1 MTYLDRKG
9 GKKKRTYGIQVL
21 DRIVNILNCFSDQ
34 HPEISFSEIIQQ
46 VRLNKSTVYR
56 LLEAMRE
63 YDLIATDRST
73 GKYFLGMRLFELGMV
88 SIGRLEI
95 GKIATPLLE
104 TLVDHVGETAHL
116 GILDGDEAVYIAK
129 VESRLPF
136 RVPSDVG
143 RRYPAY
149 CTGVGKALLA
159 HLPEEKLEAYLTHT
173 SLHGFTRYTITSPIE
188 LKRHFQQIRTQGY
201 SIDNQEIDESLRCV
215 GAPIRDHSGKVV
227 AAISIAGPAT
237 RITKRNVR
245 EMASYV
251 TDCAESI
258 SRQLGYGNNGAPNAK
273 PPISF
278 QKGPKD
284 LKRPVRVQRILV
296 SRP

>member
-1 MTYLDRKG
+1 
-9 GKKKRTYGIQVL
+9 VL
-21 DRIVNILNCFSDQ
+21 DRIVDILNCFSDQ
-34 HPEISFSEIIQQ
+34 HAERSFTDIICQ

-95 GKIATPLLE
+95 GKVATPLLE
-104 TLVDHVGETAHL
+104 TLVDRVGETAHL
-116 GILDGDEAVYIAK
+116 GVLDGYEAVYIAK

-136 RVPSDVG
+136 RIPSDIG

-159 HLPEEKLEAYLTHT
+159 HLPEEKLESYLTHT
-173 SLHGFTRYTITSPIE
+173 PLRGFTRNTITSPIE

-201 SIDNQEIDESLRCV
+201 AIDNQEIDEGLRCV

-227 AAISIAGPAT
+227 AAISIAGSAT

-251 TDCAESI
+251 IATAESI
-258 SRQLGYGNNGAPNAK
+258 SRQLGYGSNGARDAEPHVSIRKRPNA
-273 PPISF
+273 INRS
-278 QKGPKD
+278 G
-284 LKRPVRVQRILV
+284 
-296 SRP
+296 SRSAKSRK